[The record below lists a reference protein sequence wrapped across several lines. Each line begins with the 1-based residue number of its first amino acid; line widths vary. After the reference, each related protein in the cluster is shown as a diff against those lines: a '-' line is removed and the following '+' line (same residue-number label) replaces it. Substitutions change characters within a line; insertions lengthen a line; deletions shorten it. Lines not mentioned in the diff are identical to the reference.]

1 MIHILLSTYNGA
13 EYLISQVESIIKQ
26 TITDWQLFI
35 RDDGS
40 TDATR
45 SIIAHFC
52 QQDGRIHEAVDS
64 GTNLGVVKSFESL
77 LSHYGDTDY
86 CMFCDQDDI
95 WCKQKIEWTLAAM
108 EEQEHTYPNSPI
120 IVHTDL
126 YVVDENLKQMAASF
140 WNFSN
145 IQPSLLD
152 NNIHYL
158 GICNSVTG
166 CTMMMNRAVVNI
178 ALPFPKQVFMHD
190 AWLGIITL
198 LNQGKVYPLNRP
210 TMYYRQHH
218 TNVVGAEEYHLKL
231 FNWKEKFKLARRAYR
246 SNQNYVFKNK
256 LDFLY
261 WKTKYFFALHCKA

>member
-1 MIHILLSTYNGA
+1 MIDILLSTYNG
-13 EYLISQVESIIKQ
+13 ENFLPQQLDSILQQ
-26 TITDWQLFI
+26 TISDWTLFI

-40 TDATR
+40 TDNTIKVIEDYVRRDA
-45 SIIAHFC
+45 
-52 QQDGRIHEAVDS
+52 RIHLVDN
-64 GTNLGVVKSFESL
+64 GGKNIGVVKSFEML
-77 LSHYGDTDY
+77 LREYGNDDY
-86 CMFCDQDDI
+86 VMFCDQDDI
-95 WCKQKIEWTLAAM
+95 WCEQKIEWTLAAM
-108 EEQEHTYPNSPI
+108 KEQEQIYPNSPI

-126 YVVDENLKQMAASF
+126 YVVDENLKQIAASF
-140 WNFSN
+140 WKFSN

-166 CTMMMNRAVVNI
+166 CTMMMNRAVAKI
-178 ALPFPKQVFMHD
+178 ALPFPEQVFMHD

-198 LNQGKVYPLNRP
+198 LNQGIVYPLNRP

-246 SNQNYVFKNK
+246 SNQNYVFKNI

-261 WKTKYFFALHCKA
+261 WKTKYFFALHYKA